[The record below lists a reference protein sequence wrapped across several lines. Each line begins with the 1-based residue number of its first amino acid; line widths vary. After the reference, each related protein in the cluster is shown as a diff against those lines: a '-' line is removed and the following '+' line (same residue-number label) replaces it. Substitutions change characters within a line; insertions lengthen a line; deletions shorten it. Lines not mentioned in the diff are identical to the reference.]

1 MPFSF
6 KFCILF
12 KEMLSLLKQ
21 YRNMN
26 QLPENT
32 ITFNEIWLKFSHP
45 VKDFIRN
52 KTHNADVTDDIL
64 QEVFIK
70 IHQNLS
76 LLKDEERVA
85 GWVFQIARNTVLNYF
100 RTQKKQ
106 LENQEFY
113 QQPTEGENQF
123 KENDLN
129 EIVGI
134 WLEEFKKDLDP
145 KYREAL
151 QLVDIEGITQIE
163 LAQRLG
169 ISVSGAK
176 SRVQRGREQLKQ
188 KLIGCCPVKTD
199 QYGNILEIQHNSS
212 KCICA

>member
-1 MPFSF
+1 LR
-6 KFCILF
+6 LF
-12 KEMLSLLKQ
+12 KDFCVFQEIDFK
-21 YRNMN
+21 MN
-26 QLPENT
+26 PTLENT

-52 KTHNADVTDDIL
+52 QTHHADVTDDIL

-70 IHQNLS
+70 IHQNLH

-100 RTQKKQ
+100 RTQKKH
-106 LENQEFY
+106 LENQEFH
-113 QQPTEGENQF
+113 QRETEGESYF
-123 KENDLN
+123 KENNLN

-145 KYREAL
+145 KYQEAL
-151 QLVDIEGITQIE
+151 QLVDIEGITQVE
-163 LAQRLG
+163 LANRLG

-188 KLIGCCPVKTD
+188 KLIDCCPVKTD
-199 QYGNILEIQHNSS
+199 QYGNILEIENKDGS
-212 KCICA
+212 CVCV

>member
-1 MPFSF
+1 MPFYLNFASF
-6 KFCILF
+6 YR
-12 KEMLSLLKQ
+12 LL
-21 YRNMN
+21 RLLENRFNMN
-26 QLPENT
+26 QTLEHT

-52 KTHNADVTDDIL
+52 QTHNADVTDDIL

-70 IHQNLS
+70 IHQNLH

-100 RTQKKQ
+100 RTQKKH
-106 LENQEFY
+106 LENQEFHL
-113 QQPTEGENQF
+113 QQTEGESHF

-151 QLVDIEGITQIE
+151 QLVDIEGITQVE
-163 LAQRLG
+163 LAHRLG

-188 KLIGCCPVKTD
+188 KLIDCCPVKTD
-199 QYGNILEIQHNSS
+199 QYGNILEIQNRNGD
-212 KCICA
+212 CVCV

>member
-1 MPFSF
+1 
-6 KFCILF
+6 
-12 KEMLSLLKQ
+12 
-21 YRNMN
+21 MN
-26 QLPENT
+26 QIPKNT
-32 ITFNEIWLKFSHP
+32 ITFNDIWLKFSHP

-52 KTHNADVTDDIL
+52 QTHNADVTDDIL

-70 IHQNLS
+70 IHQNLY
-76 LLKDEERVA
+76 LLWDEERVA

-100 RTQKKQ
+100 RAQKKQ
-106 LENQEFY
+106 LENQEFHL
-113 QQPTEGENQF
+113 QQPEGESHF

-145 KYREAL
+145 KYQEAL
-151 QLVDIEGITQIE
+151 QLVDIEGITQVE
-163 LAQRLG
+163 LARRLG

-199 QYGNILEIQHNSS
+199 QYGNILEIQNRNGD
-212 KCICA
+212 CVCV